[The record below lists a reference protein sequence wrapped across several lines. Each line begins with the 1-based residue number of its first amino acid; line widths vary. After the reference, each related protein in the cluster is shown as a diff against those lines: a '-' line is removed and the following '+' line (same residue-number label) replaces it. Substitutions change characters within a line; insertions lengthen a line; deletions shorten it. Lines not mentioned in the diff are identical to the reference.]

1 AGDAPLLERLV
12 EAQAQRGEE
21 ILLRAHVDIDEH
33 THLDRRER
41 KSVGQGF
48 LHGTPDAGA
57 GIRGHRAS
65 SRARPRSDPERNKEN
80 RMKATLTNRSVA
92 QLVPPTAGR
101 LEVLDAKMPGLALR
115 ITPSG
120 HKSWTVVWHQGRQ
133 ARRHAI
139 GVYPALTLATAR

>member
-1 AGDAPLLERLV
+1 
-12 EAQAQRGEE
+12 
-21 ILLRAHVDIDEH
+21 
-33 THLDRRER
+33 
-41 KSVGQGF
+41 
-48 LHGTPDAGA
+48 
-57 GIRGHRAS
+57 
-65 SRARPRSDPERNKEN
+65 
-80 RMKATLTNRSVA
+80 MKATLTNRSVA

-139 GVYPALTLATAR
+139 GVYPALTLATAREKARQVLAGLARGEDPIAARTEARFAPTVGTLAYRPR